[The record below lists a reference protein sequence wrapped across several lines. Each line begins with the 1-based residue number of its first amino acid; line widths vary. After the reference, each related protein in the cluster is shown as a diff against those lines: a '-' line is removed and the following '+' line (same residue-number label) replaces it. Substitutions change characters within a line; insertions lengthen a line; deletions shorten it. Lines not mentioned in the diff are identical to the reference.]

1 MQGFDVVHAEVPM
14 LPGSDRI
21 RGFALAEL
29 SSAEEANRAVAHL
42 NERDIEG
49 RQVFCK
55 IDERA

>member
-1 MQGFDVVHAEVPM
+1 M

-29 SSAEEANRAVAHL
+29 SSVEEANRAVDHL

-55 IDERA
+55 IDER